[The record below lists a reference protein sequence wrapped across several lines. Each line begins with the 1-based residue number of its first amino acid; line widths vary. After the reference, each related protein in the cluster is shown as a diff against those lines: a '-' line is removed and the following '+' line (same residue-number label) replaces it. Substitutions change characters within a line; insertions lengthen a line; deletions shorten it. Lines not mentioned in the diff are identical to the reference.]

1 MNNQATKKYV
11 HNADAEKEYKKVG
24 FWKRLQLRVLSPQF
38 LIQVIYKIFR
48 FVLLIGISY
57 HHLSVPDENFRFLLQ
72 PGRLCRF
79 DGKAYPASSDA
90 RYLQSHYH

>member
-57 HHLSVPDENFRFLLQ
+57 IIIYPFLTKISASFFR
-72 PGRLCRF
+72 C
-79 DGKAYPASSDA
+79 K
-90 RYLQSHYH
+90 